1 MAWLLAL
8 FVVPFYAIA
17 AVAFGR
23 VDPILRTPD
32 PVWSPLSWDFSAM
45 GKVLRP
51 GLRRRPRRC
60 RDSHARRMSAAS
72 LALCCLIGYPVAY
85 YVARHASRWR
95 GLLLAALVLPFWIS
109 YLMRMLAWVNLLQV
123 DGYFNRLLGWL
134 HLGGSRNWL
143 DGDWSTVVIGL
154 VYGYIP
160 FFILPLYAALERLD
174 KRLIEAGR
182 DLGASPARVFQR
194 VTLPLSMPGLM
205 AASVITV
212 LPMFGDYYT
221 NTFLSSGSPRT
232 EMIGNQIE
240 RDLRGSSQSQ
250 TGASLVLMLSAM
262 LLVLMT
268 YYLVVT
274 VRAQRVGG
282 DMRRNR
288 PGRHPL
294 GLATITWLYV
304 LWSLVPVL
312 VAMRISFNSGK
323 SRSAFQ
329 SPSLRWYFTDPRQS
343 VWHDDTLR
351 AAAEKLAE
359 AGRAQHADHDA
370 DRCDD
375 GDRAAALARPACRR
389 RRTR

>member
-1 MAWLLAL
+1 MANAAGAAPGGHRNGFWGVLSLPGVAWLLAL
-8 FVVPFYAIA
+8 FIVPFYAIC

-32 PVWSPLSWDFSAM
+32 PVWSPMSWDFSAM
-45 GKVLRP
+45 NKVFDDVFGGDLQNAMVRTLSFV
-51 GLRRRPRRC
+51 GL
-60 RDSHARRMSAAS
+60 S

-95 GLLLAALVLPFWIS
+95 GVLLAALVMPFWIS

-143 DGDWSTVVIGL
+143 DGDWWTVVIGL

-194 VTLPLSMPGLM
+194 VTLPLSVPGLM

-240 RDLRGSSQSQ
+240 RDLRQSSQSQ
-250 TGASLVLMLSAM
+250 TGASLVLILSAM

-274 VRAQRVGG
+274 VRAQR
-282 DMRRNR
+282 
-288 PGRHPL
+288 
-294 GLATITWLYV
+294 
-304 LWSLVPVL
+304 S
-312 VAMRISFNSGK
+312 VAS
-323 SRSAFQ
+323 
-329 SPSLRWYFTDPRQS
+329 
-343 VWHDDTLR
+343 
-351 AAAEKLAE
+351 
-359 AGRAQHADHDA
+359 
-370 DRCDD
+370 
-375 GDRAAALARPACRR
+375 
-389 RRTR
+389 